1 MKHNLY
7 HYFVEGECEEKLIN
21 ELKSINNRSLVAGK
35 VDVLNV
41 INEEIAD
48 ARLLALNRN
57 TNIIFIYDI
66 DVEKTE
72 ILEKNIRKLKYYK
85 FNNVFHIQSIKNLE
99 DEIVFSSSLKTIN
112 NMFNT
117 SSTSEFKRAFIKQ
130 KNISTKLNDIHF
142 DSDKIWSRVNNIYP
156 FARYSKEKDLEII
169 KSKIRGNSV
178 LQKC

>member
-57 TNIIFIYDI
+57 TNIIFVYDI

-85 FNNVFHIQSIKNLE
+85 YNNVFHIQS
-99 DEIVFSSSLKTIN
+99 
-112 NMFNT
+112 
-117 SSTSEFKRAFIKQ
+117 
-130 KNISTKLNDIHF
+130 
-142 DSDKIWSRVNNIYP
+142 
-156 FARYSKEKDLEII
+156 
-169 KSKIRGNSV
+169 
-178 LQKC
+178 

>member
-57 TNIIFIYDI
+57 TNIIFVYDI

-72 ILEKNIRKLKYYK
+72 ILEKNIRKLKYYQ

-99 DEIVFSSSLKTIN
+99 DEI
-112 NMFNT
+112 
-117 SSTSEFKRAFIKQ
+117 
-130 KNISTKLNDIHF
+130 H
-142 DSDKIWSRVNNIYP
+142 Y
-156 FARYSKEKDLEII
+156 
-169 KSKIRGNSV
+169 
-178 LQKC
+178 